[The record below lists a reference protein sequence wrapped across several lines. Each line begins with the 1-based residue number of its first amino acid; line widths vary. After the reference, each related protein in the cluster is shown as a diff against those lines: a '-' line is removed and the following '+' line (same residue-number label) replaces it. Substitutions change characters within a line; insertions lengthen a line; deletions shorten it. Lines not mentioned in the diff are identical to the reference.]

1 VAEPR
6 VAELSPDEV
15 RVRID
20 AWSGNA
26 QQQVQKLQ
34 RALSKIAEELTAEQ
48 MQLYQARLTLQA
60 LEVAVKASP
69 VGNPSLWVKP
79 RKGYVGGTYR
89 SNWQASVRRDSNVLP
104 NEKGRPGQPPSSRQ
118 IQQASASLAQLQPYS
133 VSYVFNNVPYAQRIE
148 IGHSSQAP
156 AGVTAQV
163 INNLR
168 QQVLSERQEMRRG

>member
-1 VAEPR
+1 VASPR

-48 MQLYQARLTLQA
+48 LQLYQARLTLQA

-89 SNWQASVRRDSNVLP
+89 SNWQA
-104 NEKGRPGQPPSSRQ
+104 PSSRQ
-118 IQQASASLAQLQPYS
+118 IQQASASMTQLQPYS
-133 VSYVFNNVPYAQRIE
+133 VSYVFNNMPYAQRIE

-168 QQVLSERQEMRRG
+168 TQVLTERQEMRRG